1 MSDTAGSRNG
11 SREDASVD
19 RLLLEAGL
27 HDDGGLRPVLLE
39 LRALAAER
47 PVPSDAVAALMR
59 PAVTQTPAVTHT
71 AVPTPAPSRA
81 AATRHLAVAASP
93 QSEPTVAPAEATGQL
108 TTATDELAAR
118 RRAKR
123 RITLTTLSVA
133 VSLAAGGAVAV
144 ASDQGIRDSI
154 GQVNHAVTSFVSTV
168 GGGPAPAPVE
178 TPAPGPGQPAVPAV
192 GPTGTADTVPVP
204 AVPGSGSSQA
214 TQPAPAPSGSAPAV
228 PLPDLPLP
236 ENVTPGMPGGPLNGE
251 GQPPALPLPATPPVP
266 LPGLHP

>member
-27 HDDGGLRPVLLE
+27 DDGGGLRPVLLE

-47 PVPSDAVAALMR
+47 PVPSDAVAALMVPAPAR
-59 PAVTQTPAVTHT
+59 HLAAVPAVTGLMPQPGPAAE
-71 AVPTPAPSRA
+71 AVP
-81 AATRHLAVAASP
+81 
-93 QSEPTVAPAEATGQL
+93 
-108 TTATDELAAR
+108 ATDELAAR

-204 AVPGSGSSQA
+204 AVPGSGYSQA
-214 TQPAPAPSGSAPAV
+214 TQPAPAPSGSVPAM

-236 ENVTPGMPGGPLNGE
+236 ENVKPGMPGGPLNGE